1 MKYLACFFVGW
12 IYTLSFSPYNV
23 SPLSLLSIL
32 IFLLLLDLDSLK
44 DSFIKALLF
53 SFGYFVNGTY
63 WLENVISQ
71 YSDAGYVLSIVII
84 LFFTIYLSIFIVT
97 PIVITSYLKI
107 NLKIHENYALIIM
120 SILIAFFEIIRS
132 NIFTG
137 FSWFNFGQ
145 SGINSPLEYFFPVV
159 GVHGVTLII
168 FLSAIIVINILR
180 LKNLIF
186 FLPLLIL
193 FLLFYSGIYSKNW
206 TSENKKI
213 TTVSI
218 VQPNTKNK
226 LSYDKDETIKR
237 MNHLS
242 LISTSLP
249 TKSSDIILWPE
260 APLVVPYNSL
270 KNNYYNNILRKLPN
284 STALVSGSFY
294 EDKGSIYNSI
304 INISD
309 PTNFYHKKHLVPFG
323 EYLPYKK
330 TMSYIYN
337 FIGLKTFDLS
347 KGKISNI
354 IEVNGFKAFSL
365 ICYESIFS
373 KESLIK
379 NSDVDFILNVS
390 NDGWFGDSLA
400 PYQHLDALRM
410 RALENQRYAIR
421 SANNGISAI
430 VSPSGNII
438 KFISYNKQGVINS
451 KIVARNGHTPLSKY
465 GYNILYVFMF
475 LIFIYASIYFNIKIF
490 KR

>member
-168 FLSAIIVINILR
+168 FLSAIIVINIVR

-206 TSENKKI
+206 TSENKKV

-284 STALVSGSFY
+284 STALV
-294 EDKGSIYNSI
+294 
-304 INISD
+304 
-309 PTNFYHKKHLVPFG
+309 
-323 EYLPYKK
+323 
-330 TMSYIYN
+330 
-337 FIGLKTFDLS
+337 
-347 KGKISNI
+347 
-354 IEVNGFKAFSL
+354 
-365 ICYESIFS
+365 
-373 KESLIK
+373 
-379 NSDVDFILNVS
+379 
-390 NDGWFGDSLA
+390 
-400 PYQHLDALRM
+400 
-410 RALENQRYAIR
+410 
-421 SANNGISAI
+421 
-430 VSPSGNII
+430 
-438 KFISYNKQGVINS
+438 
-451 KIVARNGHTPLSKY
+451 
-465 GYNILYVFMF
+465 
-475 LIFIYASIYFNIKIF
+475 
-490 KR
+490 